1 MPNHITNILTAYGDK
16 EKVRAMF
23 EAIKNDEI
31 GAGSIDFNK
40 IVPMPEHI
48 YRGTWAGRRLKST
61 VLKTAGMTGA

>member
-31 GAGSIDFNK
+31 GTAALTSIKLHRCRNTSTGG
-40 IVPMPEHI
+40 I
-48 YRGTWAGRRLKST
+48 WAGRK
-61 VLKTAGMTGA
+61 